1 MKTPGLINI
10 DVCGLC
16 NRTCNYCPR
25 SSSYPNEKEYMSIE
39 LFKKFV
45 FDLDGYTGIVCFTGR
60 GENSLH
66 PYFGALAKILNHPTR
81 TYKTRIISNGYKL
94 WERKHYFELF
104 DIIIL
109 NSYDSI
115 EMMEKRKEL
124 FPNAYHRYWDQNMEP
139 EEWGETVV
147 QVMNRTE
154 MYEGTATDKSQI
166 NTPCVLPS
174 VKIWI
179 HWDGTIQ
186 KCCNDWTNTDIFGN
200 IETDNILDVWKSKK
214 FVELQQN
221 LLKGNRAC
229 NKVCST
235 CNRKLDARDKQRLK
249 WLTA

>member
-1 MKTPGLINI
+1 MKNPGLINI

-16 NRTCNYCPR
+16 NKTCNYCPR

-45 FDLDGYTGIVCFTGR
+45 LDLDGYKGIVCFTGR

-66 PYFGALAKILNHPTR
+66 PYFGALVKILNHPTK

-94 WERKHYFELF
+94 QERRHYFELF
-104 DIIIL
+104 DIVIL
-109 NSYDSI
+109 NSYDSL

-124 FPNAYHRYWDQNMEP
+124 FPNAYHRYWDQNMKP

-154 MYEGTATDKSQI
+154 MYE
-166 NTPCVLPS
+166 
-174 VKIWI
+174 
-179 HWDGTIQ
+179 GTIQ

-200 IETDNILDVWKSKK
+200 IETDNILDVWKSKE

-235 CNRKLDARDKQRLK
+235 CNRELDARDKKRLK